1 MGIYADIFFK
11 HIRPIKKP
19 DLIQF
24 SEKNIFLSKKISAE
38 TGRYNINRTPYLRD
52 VMNALTDKE
61 TDVVVLMKSAQV
73 GATQLG
79 MNFLAYSIL
88 YDPAPILYVLP
99 TLDIAKKVS
108 KQRIQSLFDTTESLR
123 GIVKDPRERDSGN
136 TIFTKEFPN
145 GILIIAGA
153 NSPAGLRSMPVR
165 YLIADEID
173 AYPESAGD
181 EGSPLDLALKRT
193 MTFKNRKVFLISTPT
208 NKGNSNIDYWYSIS
222 SQHKYYVPCPYCN
235 HEQLLLFANL
245 IFTHDENN
253 NVTDVY
259 YRCSNCGEKIYEKQK
274 LSMLQKGKWISKNNK
289 KDIKG
294 FWINGLY
301 SVWLTWREIA
311 EEFLRVRHNTV
322 ALKTF
327 VNTVLA
333 EVWEDEAEKIDNIE
347 LSERRI
353 DLSKIPSDCI
363 VLTAGCDVQ
372 KDRIEV
378 SIIGW
383 GEGYTSWVIEH
394 NIIYGDTTIED
405 TYKDLELALQRQY
418 EGINNNI
425 YSIVAACI
433 DTGYATQ
440 AVYRFLKRNQSRRWW
455 GIKGSATSSQI
466 ISRPSRR
473 NIMNVPVYYLNVS
486 MLKDIIF
493 NRLNIKE
500 GFGCVTF
507 SDTLD
512 AEYFLQLTAEQVKIR
527 YHKGKKLREYV
538 QIRERNE
545 ALDCMV
551 YATAALMILNPNLNI
566 IKNKKHVLNNTD
578 EQATLKFDQNKKKQ
592 QIQRPNFKIRKGWM
606 SL

>member
-1 MGIYADIFFK
+1 MGVYADTFFK
-11 HIRPIKKP
+11 HIRPVKKP
-19 DLIQF
+19 DLVQF

-52 VMNALTDKE
+52 VMQALADKE

-108 KQRIQSLFDTTESLR
+108 KQRIHSLFDTTESLR

-259 YRCSNCGEKIYEKQK
+259 YKCSHCGEKIYEKQK
-274 LSMLQKGKWISKNNK
+274 QSMLQKGRWIAKNNK
-289 KDIKG
+289 KDIKVL
-294 FWINGLY
+294 WINGLY

-311 EEFLRVRHNTV
+311 EEFLRVRNNTV

-333 EVWEDEAEKIDNIE
+333 EVWEDEAEKIDNVE
-347 LSERRI
+347 LSERRK
-353 DLSKIPSDCI
+353 DLSKIPADCI

-372 KDRIEV
+372 KDRIEISV
-378 SIIGW
+378 IGW
-383 GEGYTSWVIEH
+383 GEGYTSWVVDHIVV
-394 NIIYGDTTIED
+394 YGDTTIED

-418 EGINNNI
+418 EGVNNNI
-425 YSIVAACI
+425 YNIVAACI

-455 GIKGSATSSQI
+455 GIKGSAI
-466 ISRPSRR
+466 PW
-473 NIMNVPVYYLNVS
+473 
-486 MLKDIIF
+486 
-493 NRLNIKE
+493 RLTTLPT
-500 GFGCVTF
+500 CVHWR
-507 SDTLD
+507 
-512 AEYFLQLTAEQVKIR
+512 LTCQ
-527 YHKGKKLREYV
+527 
-538 QIRERNE
+538 
-545 ALDCMV
+545 
-551 YATAALMILNPNLNI
+551 
-566 IKNKKHVLNNTD
+566 
-578 EQATLKFDQNKKKQ
+578 
-592 QIQRPNFKIRKGWM
+592 W
-606 SL
+606 